1 MLQSFRNTV
10 FIRSFWGFMC
20 LFLFNCSVDIP
31 DKRLN
36 QFAVDLTI
44 NDQESIVE
52 IIIEKVLGYGDVFLE
67 FQEGDSNEHSKG
79 KKNISLDSY
88 VLPILSNDDQSI
100 EVISKRELIY
110 FKQQNLISAYFEIHS
125 PPPEV

>member
-1 MLQSFRNTV
+1 MLHSFRNTV
-10 FIRSFWGFMC
+10 FVRSFWGFMC

-36 QFAVDLTI
+36 QFAVDLSI

-52 IIIEKVLGYGDVFLE
+52 IIIEKVLGYGDVILE
-67 FQEGDSNEHSKG
+67 LQEGDSNEHSKV
-79 KKNISLDSY
+79 KKNISIDTY
-88 VLPILSNDDQSI
+88 VLPNFSNDDESSETI
-100 EVISKRELIY
+100 LKKKLIY
-110 FKQQNLISAYFEIHS
+110 LHEQNLVSAYFEIHS